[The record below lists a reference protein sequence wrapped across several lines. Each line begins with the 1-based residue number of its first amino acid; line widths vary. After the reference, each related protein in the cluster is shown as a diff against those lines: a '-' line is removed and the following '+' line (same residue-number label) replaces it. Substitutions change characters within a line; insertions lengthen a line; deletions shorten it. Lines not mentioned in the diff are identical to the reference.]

1 MAGLDDPRLAGLEKA
16 LGRVALVQMDNRYCT
31 NRRDW
36 IASIPPLRASWFW
49 WKAAH
54 INSLWAAAHQYD
66 HIVYC
71 SPGCSY
77 CSNNGSLVM
86 RRPSWCKIRV
96 VSEVMQAG
104 EHSTV
109 VFMDSDAYVSEPRLT
124 LSALL
129 VRYTWPRDWPIGD
142 AGGREGSSLPC
153 LFFACNDPFSLGWP
167 QRPRPSSALPPTV
180 ERQLVRSGPP
190 NSGIWLARRSPSTL
204 SALQAWWH
212 AREDEA
218 DQRWQP
224 PPRSWAWHR
233 QWREQGALWDLML
246 SNTSGFM
253 RHARVLGAP
262 PHHGRRGATSDS
274 DGTQQPRHCL
284 GGMAKPTASGGQ
296 AERRGSEG
304 SDSYARSPVR
314 HLVHHHFKQA
324 STRAAEMQPDLE
336 AAVTAASE
344 HIQLAPANAEPSR
357 HSSCRTHLL
366 RLHPTDPGS
375 HGQCA
380 SRSQGGARH
389 LAPQDPRGRRQSS
402 TNVAPSSAPSLFSRS
417 TCVDELMV
425 QVPPCKR
432 ALRADRCAPE

>member
-86 RRPSWCKIRV
+86 RRLSWCKIRV

-142 AGGREGSSLPC
+142 AGGREGRGG
-153 LFFACNDPFSLGWP
+153 A
-167 QRPRPSSALPPTV
+167 A
-180 ERQLVRSGPP
+180 
-190 NSGIWLARRSPSTL
+190 
-204 SALQAWWH
+204 H
-212 AREDEA
+212 APGGD
-218 DQRWQP
+218 
-224 PPRSWAWHR
+224 
-233 QWREQGALWDLML
+233 GC
-246 SNTSGFM
+246 
-253 RHARVLGAP
+253 
-262 PHHGRRGATSDS
+262 RGVANHEV
-274 DGTQQPRHCL
+274 QQP
-284 GGMAKPTASGGQ
+284 
-296 AERRGSEG
+296 
-304 SDSYARSPVR
+304 
-314 HLVHHHFKQA
+314 
-324 STRAAEMQPDLE
+324 
-336 AAVTAASE
+336 
-344 HIQLAPANAEPSR
+344 
-357 HSSCRTHLL
+357 
-366 RLHPTDPGS
+366 
-375 HGQCA
+375 
-380 SRSQGGARH
+380 
-389 LAPQDPRGRRQSS
+389 
-402 TNVAPSSAPSLFSRS
+402 
-417 TCVDELMV
+417 VDED
-425 QVPPCKR
+425 
-432 ALRADRCAPE
+432 DRHRKQDGEAV